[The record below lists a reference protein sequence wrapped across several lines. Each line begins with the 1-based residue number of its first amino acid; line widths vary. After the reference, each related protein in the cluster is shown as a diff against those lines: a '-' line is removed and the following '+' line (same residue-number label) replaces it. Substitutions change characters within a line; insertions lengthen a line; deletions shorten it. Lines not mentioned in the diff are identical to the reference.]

1 MNIIKKDFE
10 GTYLGIMT
18 TCIYDLTTKKVSN
31 TYANLICKIHKID
44 DKQYLVEINNL
55 NTKITTELMFFE
67 SSNGLE
73 SFSNQILNKF
83 FYSSND
89 NNNNNNKLSYAWSKC
104 MEMSSTTNSNS
115 NVISNGYATLDK
127 ACIKCG

>member
-18 TCIYDLTTKKVSN
+18 TYIYNTITKKVSN

-89 NNNNNNKLSYAWSKC
+89 NGNNNNNNNKLSYAWSKHLD
-104 MEMSSTTNSNS
+104 SNTNT
-115 NVISNGYATLDK
+115 ISNGYAILDK
-127 ACIKCG
+127 ACVKCG